1 MEESLYNLAFER
13 SVLSSIIFDPAQFDE
28 FEAVLNAEDFYLAAH
43 QEIYRAMLSLA
54 HRDLPI
60 DEEFIKKELS
70 GKQKFDERV
79 LVEILTANPISNTT
93 AYVQEIKDKAIKR
106 HLLTLTTEIK
116 RVTLEENLNGNDV
129 VDLVEKKLYEI
140 TQNSQ
145 SIDFKDAPKIT
156 DDTMAYIEEMRERG
170 DAILVG
176 VDTGYAELNKMTT
189 GFGKGDLVI
198 VAARPAMGK
207 TSFALNMVQNLLE
220 KGKGVAFF
228 SLEMPAEQLMLRLLS
243 VQTSIQLQ
251 RLRVGDMTPEEYK
264 RLNDAVDKMRHSK
277 LFVDDHGSVN
287 IHQLRSKLR
296 KLKSRH
302 PEIELAVID
311 YLQIMNG
318 TGGKDRHLEVSEISR
333 GLKMLAREL
342 EIPIVALSQLNRSL
356 ESRSDKRPMLSD
368 IRESGSIEQD
378 ADIILF
384 VYRNDVYLY
393 KEEKE
398 REKEA
403 ISAGKEFISK
413 YTEKEEEEAEI
424 IIGKQR
430 NGPTGHIKLVF
441 QKKFTRFVDKP
452 TFGAAQIVYESIDM
466 KSANM
471 NMDDSMSSG
480 NVSMPII

>member
-43 QEIYRAMLSLA
+43 QEIYRAMLSLS

-466 KSANM
+466 KSAT
-471 NMDDSMSSG
+471 MDLDVGIG

>member
-13 SVLSSIIFDPAQFDE
+13 SILSSIIFDPAQFDE

-43 QEIYRAMLSLA
+43 QEIFRAMLSLA

-70 GKQKFDERV
+70 ANQKFDERV

-116 RVTLEENLNGNDV
+116 RVTLEENLCGSDV

-140 TQNSQ
+140 TQNAQ
-145 SIDFKDAPKIT
+145 SIDFKDAPLIADAT
-156 DDTMAYIEEMRERG
+156 LAYIEEMKARG
-170 DAILVG
+170 DSVLVG

-189 GFGKGDLVI
+189 GYGKGDLVI

-207 TSFALNMVQNLLE
+207 TSFALNMVQNLLD

-251 RLRVGDMTPEEYK
+251 RLRVGDMNPQEYK
-264 RLNDAVDKMRHSK
+264 QLNDAVDKMRRSK

-302 PEIELAVID
+302 PEIEVAVID

-342 EIPIVALSQLNRSL
+342 EIPIVALSQLNRGL
-356 ESRSDKRPMLSD
+356 ESRADKRPMLSD

-403 ISAGKEFISK
+403 INSGKEFISK
-413 YTEKEEEEAEI
+413 YVEKEEEEAEI

-430 NGPTGHIKLVF
+430 NGPTGHVKLMF
-441 QKKFTRFVDKP
+441 QKKFTRFVDRP
-452 TFGAAQIVYESIDM
+452 TFGAAQIVYETVDM
-466 KSANM
+466 KSAVM
-471 NMDDSMSSG
+471 NLDDENVG
-480 NVSMPII
+480 NISMPII